1 MPEFQYHSL
10 TSSGETKEGI
20 LSGRD
25 RADIVQQLANLGQT
39 ATQVEVLKKG
49 KLSSSSKRV
58 SKKKL
63 SRVEMAAMIR
73 ELATAQEAGLPLMQ
87 ALRTIR
93 RQASP
98 AAGEVLDSFIA
109 ALEAGD
115 PLYKAAIEW
124 GDPFDELVVG
134 MLRASD
140 ASGKMSVIL
149 HQLADLMD
157 RALELRRE
165 LLGAIMYPA
174 IIASLIAVSGIVLV
188 TVLVPRLIEPLAGQM
203 TLPLPTVI
211 VMGFADFM
219 IQWWIWIIVGIGATI
234 IGWRAWITV
243 PENRFAFDKF
253 KLKVPLLG
261 RLLRDVAVARFTRTL
276 GTLAS
281 AGLPILDGLR
291 ITKDTL
297 GNAALASAVG
307 VIYDRVPFK

>member
-10 TSSGETKEGI
+10 TASGETKEGI

-25 RADIVQQLANLGQT
+25 RADIIQQLANLGQT
-39 ATQVEVLKKG
+39 ATQVEQLKKG
-49 KLSSSSKRV
+49 KLAPSRKSG

-98 AAGEVLDSFIA
+98 AAGDVLDSFIA

-157 RALELRRE
+157 RSLELRRE

-211 VMGFADFM
+211 VMGFS
-219 IQWWIWIIVGIGATI
+219 Q
-234 IGWRAWITV
+234 
-243 PENRFAFDKF
+243 
-253 KLKVPLLG
+253 
-261 RLLRDVAVARFTRTL
+261 RTL
-276 GTLAS
+276 KPACRK
-281 AGLPILDGLR
+281 AF
-291 ITKDTL
+291 
-297 GNAALASAVG
+297 
-307 VIYDRVPFK
+307 VISK